1 MDKKIISLL
10 SCGIMIL
17 GMIGCSNS
25 QEQLQEE
32 INSSLELLK
41 EENSEKSDKFY
52 SVENTNVI
60 VEEMIWETNK
70 TEIAFNRNKTAFTT
84 IWNIVIDLG
93 IEDNNKQRK
102 LLTDNGFENVDIL
115 YFIKDENDEIIA
127 VIYDEKVYYDEV
139 YKINEIEKLEEKF
152 QIDIHIK

>member
-1 MDKKIISLL
+1 MNKKIISLL

-17 GMIGCSNS
+17 GMVGCSNS

-32 INSSLELLK
+32 VNSSLELLK

-60 VEEMIWETNK
+60 IEEMKWETNK
-70 TEIAFNRNKTAFTT
+70 TKIAFNRNESTFTT
-84 IWNIVIDLG
+84 IWDIVIDLG

-102 LLTDNGFENVDIL
+102 LLMENGFEDVDIL
-115 YFIKDENDEIIA
+115 YFVADENNEIIA
-127 VIYDEKVYYDEV
+127 IIYDEKVYYDEV
-139 YKINEIEKLEEKF
+139 YKINEVEELEEKF
-152 QIDIHIK
+152 QIDINIK